1 MLIEVESS
9 ESLKRYR
16 LKAPFDGIITTQ
28 HATKGE
34 LTDNDA
40 LFTVANFDQVWA
52 EFHVFPAQVRR
63 VAAGQ
68 SIEVS
73 ADTETTTARL
83 QHLIPS
89 ATGQPFVLARAA
101 IDNREGLWTP
111 GLLLQGKISIDQ
123 RKVNIRI
130 DNRALQTIDDKPVIF
145 INDGDEYA
153 PRAITLGL
161 RDSKF
166 SEVLEGLNAG
176 EKYVL
181 ENSYLIKADL
191 EKSGAS
197 HEH

>member
-16 LKAPFDGIITTQ
+16 LQAPFDGIITTQ

-34 LTDNDA
+34 LTDNEA
-40 LFTVANFDQVWA
+40 LFTVANFEQVWA
-52 EFHVFPAQVRR
+52 EFQIFPGQIRR

-68 SIEVS
+68 AIEILAES
-73 ADTETTTARL
+73 EKTTSRL

-89 ATGQPFVLARAA
+89 ATGQPFVVARAA

-111 GLLLQGKISIDQ
+111 GLLLQGKISIKQ
-123 RKVNIRI
+123 KMVELRI
-130 DNRALQTIDDKPVIF
+130 DNRALQNFEGLPVIF
-145 INDGDEYA
+145 INEGDEYS
-153 PRAITLGL
+153 PRKITLGL

-166 SEVLEGLNAG
+166 SEVLDGLNAG
-176 EKYVL
+176 EKYVV